1 MNLGLNYLSDQ
12 FVFWNLKKI
21 TKGYLQLTDS
31 EGKEYFFGDN
41 KSSLKAKIRIN
52 NPDFS
57 LKLLKNGS
65 SGLGESYIKNDFETD
80 DLSSLIELCAR
91 NIDVTYK
98 FSGFLQFFLLKNFLN
113 KNIFIN
119 ARERSKKYF

>member
-12 FVFWNLKKI
+12 FVFGNLKQI

-41 KSSLKAKIRIN
+41 KSSLKAQVRIN
-52 NPDFS
+52 NPGFS

-65 SGLGESYIKNDFETD
+65 SGL
-80 DLSSLIELCAR
+80 
-91 NIDVTYK
+91 
-98 FSGFLQFFLLKNFLN
+98 
-113 KNIFIN
+113 
-119 ARERSKKYF
+119 